1 MQFLRSIDCR
11 YLYSNIEYEVDELRR
26 DIEICKLSREHG
38 VKPAYAHDKCIIEPA
53 TLFTGQG
60 KPYTVRCRRP
70 SVYRIIEG
78 VIRYTLLSNVNG

>member
-26 DIEICKLSREHG
+26 DIEICKLSQEQA
-38 VKPAYAHDKCIIEPA
+38 VKPTFTHDKCIIEPA

-60 KPYTVRCRRP
+60 KPYTVSCRQP

-78 VIRYTLLSNVNG
+78 VIRSTLLSNANG